1 MPTLVSTARSE
12 PLAMPLMSSDP
23 ATSYNELIRQLAA
36 QAPKPYGAIPPLL
49 KKRKKKNKH
58 HRSPPN
64 TDDDTA
70 DGHNDK
76 ARIRRRMSHVE
87 NWVVVDSKESL
98 PDEEELVNAFSTFLS
113 ADFFTQ
119 VLPLHMPPPS
129 LSDPNTSAAGP
140 IPVQSL
146 HNAANDNGDY
156 EEEEEEDD
164 DDDDDEDESVRATGS
179 SLHEDGEDEG
189 ETEGITIVRRHSIT
203 SYSKSQTPLTS
214 TSSSCAIST
223 SPPKDDN
230 DMRWI
235 ETIAKLK
242 RSLVTPKKA
251 TPPPHRLIPMP
262 PPPRRPPLQ
271 RRRSEAT
278 TQPRFNP
285 ETNTYLRDTRSN
297 PDHLRIIV
305 AELNMIRHLKLLSP
319 LKPRAF

>member
-164 DDDDDEDESVRATGS
+164 DDDDDEDEAYV
-179 SLHEDGEDEG
+179 
-189 ETEGITIVRRHSIT
+189 
-203 SYSKSQTPLTS
+203 
-214 TSSSCAIST
+214 
-223 SPPKDDN
+223 
-230 DMRWI
+230 
-235 ETIAKLK
+235 
-242 RSLVTPKKA
+242 
-251 TPPPHRLIPMP
+251 
-262 PPPRRPPLQ
+262 LQ
-271 RRRSEAT
+271 
-278 TQPRFNP
+278 
-285 ETNTYLRDTRSN
+285 
-297 PDHLRIIV
+297 DHLCMKMVKMKVKQKALLLYVDIQS
-305 AELNMIRHLKLLSP
+305 RHIPSPKHHLHQQVLRVLSQHLHQKMTMTCDGSRQLP
-319 LKPRAF
+319 S